1 MRVKL
6 ETSARIEVDA
16 MGRTDGVAQSLWLAD
31 AREEIAAALR
41 TSDEAWLH
49 DMSMRW
55 GCRLAMLV
63 ADFGVRVMLHE
74 EGIVMK
80 VEMPAN
86 AGDALVGCDD
96 GMPDSLARAAWIK
109 LSKFEEHATAVLEAS
124 ALIQGDAQC
133 NACRETILA
142 WRQMLIA
149 ANEWPRDEADPYI
162 SHACRP
168 ILKRFMKVA
177 SCATDGH
184 QFELARE
191 GDYEQAW
198 REFEHFCL
206 NEHASS
212 VTDWGRKYR
221 NQTRA
226 AVETLMM
233 RPPPRRPFDI
243 DSGTQTAA

>member
-1 MRVKL
+1 MK
-6 ETSARIEVDA
+6 SA
-16 MGRTDGVAQSLWLAD
+16 DGVAQSRWLAD

-41 TSDEAWLH
+41 TSDETWLH

-80 VEMPAN
+80 LEPPSDSNGALLDFDE
-86 AGDALVGCDD
+86 GKPDA
-96 GMPDSLARAAWIK
+96 LARAAWIK

-133 NACRETILA
+133 NACNETILA

-149 ANEWPRDEADPYI
+149 ATEWPREEADPYI

-168 ILKRFMKVA
+168 ILKRFMNLA
-177 SCATDGH
+177 SCATGGN

-191 GDYEQAW
+191 GDYEEAW
-198 REFEHFCL
+198 REFENFCTD
-206 NEHASS
+206 EHAVP
-212 VTDWGRKYR
+212 VTGWGRKYR
-221 NQTRA
+221 HRQEAQAEHASPTIPLPYAIDTGVRPTPDRLLMHPQATTRA
-226 AVETLMM
+226 A
-233 RPPPRRPFDI
+233 
-243 DSGTQTAA
+243 

>member
-1 MRVKL
+1 MN
-6 ETSARIEVDA
+6 
-16 MGRTDGVAQSLWLAD
+16 RTAGVAQSRWLAD

-74 EGIVMK
+74 EGVVMK
-80 VEMPAN
+80 LELPADAN
-86 AGDALVGCDD
+86 NALVD
-96 GMPDSLARAAWIK
+96 GDIDLPDSLARAAWIK

-124 ALIQGDAQC
+124 ALIQGDARC
-133 NACRETILA
+133 NACHETILA

-168 ILKRFMKVA
+168 ILKQFMNVA
-177 SCATDGH
+177 ACATNGH
-184 QFELARE
+184 QFELARA
-191 GDYEQAW
+191 GDYEEAW
-198 REFEHFCL
+198 REFESFCA
-206 NEHASS
+206 NEHASP
-212 VTDWGRKYR
+212 VTEWGRKYR
-221 NQTRA
+221 NRQGA
-226 AVETLMM
+226 ASRRFTGSADSIWFRTDAAI
-233 RPPPRRPFDI
+233 RPSPRPDY
-243 DSGTQTAA
+243 SSKTAR

>member
-1 MRVKL
+1 M
-6 ETSARIEVDA
+6 SRIA
-16 MGRTDGVAQSLWLAD
+16 GVAQSRWLAD

-80 VEMPAN
+80 LEPPSEID
-86 AGDALVGCDD
+86 GALIELDHGKA
-96 GMPDSLARAAWIK
+96 DSLARAAWIK
-109 LSKFEEHATAVLEAS
+109 LSRFEEHAIAVLEAS

-133 NACRETILA
+133 TACRETILA

-149 ANEWPRDEADPYI
+149 ANEWPRAEADPYI

-168 ILKRFMKVA
+168 ILKRFMNLA
-177 SCATDGH
+177 SCATDGR

-191 GDYEQAW
+191 GDYAETW
-198 REFEHFCL
+198 REFENFCS
-206 NEHASS
+206 NEDASP
-212 VTDWGRKYR
+212 VTGWGRKYR
-221 NQTRA
+221 HPPDALPMPHAFEVKTEARPA
-226 AVETLMM
+226 A
-233 RPPPRRPFDI
+233 
-243 DSGTQTAA
+243 

>member
-1 MRVKL
+1 M
-6 ETSARIEVDA
+6 S
-16 MGRTDGVAQSLWLAD
+16 RTDGVAQSLWLAD

-74 EGIVMK
+74 EGIAMK
-80 VEMPAN
+80 LDAPSDTGSALID
-86 AGDALVGCDD
+86 GDDV
-96 GMPDSLARAAWIK
+96 MPDSLARAAWIK
-109 LSKFEEHATAVLEAS
+109 LSKLEEHAIAVLEAS

-133 NACRETILA
+133 HACRETILA
-142 WRQMLIA
+142 WRHMLIA

-168 ILKRFMKVA
+168 ILKRFMDIA

-184 QFELARE
+184 QFELARA
-191 GDYEQAW
+191 GHYEEAW
-198 REFEHFCL
+198 REFESFCA
-206 NEHASS
+206 NEQAQP
-212 VTDWGRKYR
+212 VTEWGRKYR
-221 NQTRA
+221 NRPSADSETRA
-226 AVETLMM
+226 L
-233 RPPPRRPFDI
+233 PPPRA
-243 DSGTQTAA
+243 SGIGKQRSARA